1 MEVVDLIYPISK
13 KTIEMEPYF
22 PTNFPKSSTNHVFFH
37 GMLCDMFVVA
47 ETEWL
52 DIWWKIW

>member
-52 DIWWKIW
+52 DIW